1 MTDLKE
7 KGGLGIRWCVRSLNL
22 AFMAKL
28 GWRFL
33 TSREDLWARIL
44 QAKYVRG
51 KVDDAG

>member
-1 MTDLKE
+1 
-7 KGGLGIRWCVRSLNL
+7 
-22 AFMAKL
+22 MAKL

-51 KVDDAG
+51 KVDLPKLKRKQIASNAWKGMGGEL